1 MDGIT
6 DSMDMSLRKLREIV
20 KDVACC
26 SPWGHRVV
34 CDIVT
39 ELPPPLYSIQ
49 YCTAKH
55 TEAKPP
61 VEGV

>member
-1 MDGIT
+1 
-6 DSMDMSLRKLREIV
+6 MDMSLRKLREIV